1 MKCRKNHNPDEIE
14 GFWSTCEISWVI
26 LRCSGDHHLHYC
38 HCCCTHSVHRT
49 VRVCQQASSGEAQF
63 SSRPFFDRPREESV
77 SRVVCPI
84 LVEDASFCDSRNT
97 ALLTSQRNSPH
108 PRDTVP
114 FNSHICS
121 PWSHFSWSLSCL
133 PLPIRVS
140 MALYDEDLECT
151 TYTTDCSSGSMTR
164 ILVSSP

>member
-1 MKCRKNHNPDEIE
+1 M
-14 GFWSTCEISWVI
+14 I

-63 SSRPFFDRPREESV
+63 SSEPLVDRPREESV

-121 PWSHFSWSLSCL
+121 PCPCFSYSLSCL

-140 MALYDEDLECT
+140 MALRDEDLECT
-151 TYTTDCSSGSMTR
+151 TYSSDCSSGSMTR